1 MSGFDLEG
9 LRAAVAEQGP
19 VVRVVITGF
28 KGSTPRETGASMLV
42 WPGGQSGTIG
52 GGALEFQMVERAQTL
67 GSASETV
74 TLPLGPAL
82 GQCCGGSVTMLLE
95 VWDATALAE
104 VATDASSVARP
115 ITGSDDMPFAIKRAA
130 QAIREGRGAPLTLAD
145 GWIIEAIRHSPTA
158 VYIYGAGH
166 VGRAIAATF
175 ASLPFAVTLVD
186 DASQRFPYPMPEG
199 VTPLLAANPTD
210 AVATAPD
217 DAIHL
222 VLTYSHA
229 LDLEIC
235 HRALARPFRHLGLIG
250 SDTKA
255 ARFRRRLAE
264 LGHSPATIARLA
276 CPIGDRS
283 LGKEPAAIAIGVAA
297 ELIRLRNADQMV
309 KKQIA

>member
-9 LRAAVAEQGP
+9 LRAAVAEHGR

-28 KGSTPRETGASMLV
+28 KGSTPRETGASILV
-42 WPGGQSGTIG
+42 WPGGQTGTIG
-52 GGALEFQMVERAQTL
+52 GGALEFQMVERAHNL

-82 GQCCGGSVTMLLE
+82 GQCCGGSVTVLLE
-95 VWDATALAE
+95 VWDATALAH
-104 VATDASSVARP
+104 VPADASSVARP
-115 ITGSDDMPFAIKRAA
+115 ITGSADMPFTIKRAA
-130 QAIREGRGAPLTLAD
+130 QAIREGRGAPLTLTD
-145 GWIIEAIRHSPTA
+145 GWIIEATRPSPTP

-166 VGRAIAATF
+166 VGRAIAGTLAG
-175 ASLPFAVTLVD
+175 LPFAVTLVD
-186 DASQRFPYPMPEG
+186 DAPQRFPDPMPEG
-199 VTPLLAANPTD
+199 VTPLLAANPAD

-217 DAIHL
+217 NAIHL

-235 HRALARPFRHLGLIG
+235 HRALAHPFRHLGLIG
-250 SDTKA
+250 SNTKA
-255 ARFRRRLAE
+255 TRFRRRLAE
-264 LGHSPATIARLA
+264 LGHSPAAIARLA

-297 ELIRLRNADQMV
+297 ELIRLRIADQMV
-309 KKQIA
+309 KKQTA